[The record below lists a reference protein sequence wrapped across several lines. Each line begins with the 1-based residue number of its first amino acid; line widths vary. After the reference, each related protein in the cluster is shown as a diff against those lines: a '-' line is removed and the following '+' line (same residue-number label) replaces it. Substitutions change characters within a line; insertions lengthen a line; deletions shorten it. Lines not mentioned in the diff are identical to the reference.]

1 MPFQKLEYLFNK
13 YMSNNCSIME
23 KEQLAQMVLLPEN
36 KNYIIKLLENEWNN
50 STEREKMSEE
60 KVEQILQSI
69 FNENPTPLKQL
80 PNPFAIIPVHKKVNW
95 HKFAVAASVLII
107 AGISVYIFLQKI
119 SNSSQQNKP
128 VVSSSD
134 IKAPRLSKAV
144 IILSNGAQLALDSI
158 KQGTLALQDSVHII
172 KNVNG
177 EIVYK
182 GSSTQITYNT
192 LYNPRGSKI
201 VNITLQDGTKVWLN
215 NESSLKYPTAFYGN
229 ERKVEVS
236 GEAYFEVAPSTA
248 KKFLV
253 ITEGVTT
260 EVWGTHFNVNAYS
273 STTSVKVTLLQGSIK
288 VINNNSSKF
297 IAPGQQ
303 AQLNSTEEININKN
317 VDTDEVTAWKDG
329 LFNFN
334 SLSIQEIMREIE
346 KWYDINV
353 AYEGRQTNKHF
364 SGIFSREDDISEIL
378 KMMEMAGIK
387 FRIEGKK
394 VTVIE

>member
-1 MPFQKLEYLFNK
+1 
-13 YMSNNCSIME
+13 MSNNCSIME